1 MVRLKSGKVGLS
13 LNYGIMKVDSFEE
26 LVIWQ
31 KAIAIG
37 VQIYSLADQSPLKN
51 DYKSR
56 DQLIGSAVSISNN
69 IAEGFEYN
77 NRVQFIKFLGY
88 AKGSAGELRSQLALL
103 VEVNRVSKEEYLTIK
118 EQLIGLSRQ
127 IKALIT
133 YLKNKKD

>member
-1 MVRLKSGKVGLS
+1 MMV
-13 LNYGIMKVDSFEE
+13 NSFEE
-26 LVIWQ
+26 LQIWK
-31 KAIAIG
+31 KAIEIG
-37 VQIYSLADQSPLKN
+37 VKIYLLADQTPLKN

-77 NRVQFIKFLGY
+77 SRVQFIKFLGY

-103 VEVNRVSKEEYLTIK
+103 VEVNRVPKEEYLRLK
-118 EQLIGLSRQ
+118 EELIVLSRQ

>member
-1 MVRLKSGKVGLS
+1 MMV
-13 LNYGIMKVDSFEE
+13 NSFEE
-26 LVIWQ
+26 LQIWQ
-31 KAIAIG
+31 KAIGIG
-37 VQIYSLADQSPLKN
+37 VKIYHLADQAPLKN

-77 NRVQFIKFLGY
+77 SRVQFIKFLGY

-103 VEVNRVSKEEYLTIK
+103 VEVNRVPKEEYLRLK
-118 EQLIGLSRQ
+118 DELIVISRQ

>member
-1 MVRLKSGKVGLS
+1 
-13 LNYGIMKVDSFEE
+13 MKVNSFEE

-37 VQIYSLADQSPLKN
+37 VQIYRLADQSPLKN

-56 DQLIGSAVSISNN
+56 DQLIGSAISISNN

-103 VEVNRVSKEEYLTIK
+103 VEVNRVSEEEYMKIK
-118 EQLIGLSRQ
+118 EQLIGLSSQ
-127 IKALIT
+127 IKALIN
-133 YLKNKKD
+133 YLKNKKE

>member
-1 MVRLKSGKVGLS
+1 
-13 LNYGIMKVDSFEE
+13 MKANSFEE

-31 KAIAIG
+31 KSIAIG
-37 VQIYSLADQSPLKN
+37 VQIYQLSDQPPLKN

-77 NRVQFIKFLGY
+77 NRIQFIRFLGY

-103 VEVNRVSKEEYLTIK
+103 VEVGRVSQEDYLVLKEE
-118 EQLIGLSRQ
+118 LIGLSRQ

-133 YLKNKKD
+133 YLKNKKE

>member
-1 MVRLKSGKVGLS
+1 
-13 LNYGIMKVDSFEE
+13 MKIESFEE

-31 KAIAIG
+31 KAIEIG
-37 VQIYSLADQSPLKN
+37 IEIYHLSDQTPLKN
-51 DYKSR
+51 DFKSR

-103 VEVNRVSKEEYLTIK
+103 VKVNRVSQEKYMILREE
-118 EQLIGLSRQ
+118 LIGLSRQ
-127 IKALIT
+127 IKAMIT
-133 YLKNKKD
+133 YLKTKTE

>member
-1 MVRLKSGKVGLS
+1 
-13 LNYGIMKVDSFEE
+13 MKANSFEE

-31 KAIAIG
+31 KSIAIG
-37 VQIYSLADQSPLKN
+37 VQVYRLSDQLPLKN

-77 NRVQFIKFLGY
+77 NRIQFIKFLGY

-103 VEVNRVSKEEYLTIK
+103 VEVGRVSKEDYLNLK
-118 EQLIGLSRQ
+118 EELIGLSKQ

>member
-1 MVRLKSGKVGLS
+1 MMV
-13 LNYGIMKVDSFEE
+13 NSFEE
-26 LVIWQ
+26 LQIWK
-31 KAIAIG
+31 KAIEIG
-37 VQIYSLADQSPLKN
+37 VKIYLLADQTPLKN

-77 NRVQFIKFLGY
+77 SRVQFIKFLGY

-103 VEVNRVSKEEYLTIK
+103 VELNRVPKEEYLKLK
-118 EQLIGLSRQ
+118 EELIVLSRQ

>member
-1 MVRLKSGKVGLS
+1 
-13 LNYGIMKVDSFEE
+13 MKANSFEE

-31 KAIAIG
+31 KAREIG
-37 VQIYSLADQSPLKN
+37 VEIYHLADMVPLKG
-51 DYKSR
+51 DHKSR

-77 NRVQFIKFLGY
+77 NRVQFVKFLGY

-103 VEVNRVSKEEYLTIK
+103 VKVNRVSQETYLRLKEELV
-118 EQLIGLSRQ
+118 GLSRQ

-133 YLKNKKD
+133 YLKNRKD

>member
-1 MVRLKSGKVGLS
+1 
-13 LNYGIMKVDSFEE
+13 MKVNSFEE

-31 KAIAIG
+31 KAIEIG
-37 VQIYSLADQSPLKN
+37 VQIYRLADQAPLKN

-77 NRVQFIKFLGY
+77 SRVQFIKFLGY

-103 VEVNRVSKEEYLTIK
+103 VEVNRVSKDEYQNIK
-118 EQLIGLSRQ
+118 EELVGLSRQ

>member
-1 MVRLKSGKVGLS
+1 
-13 LNYGIMKVDSFEE
+13 MKVNSFEE
-26 LVIWQ
+26 LQIWQ
-31 KAIAIG
+31 KAINIG
-37 VQIYSLADQSPLKN
+37 IKIYHLSDQPPLKN

-77 NRVQFIKFLGY
+77 SRVQFIKFLGY

-103 VEVNRVSKEEYLTIK
+103 VEVNRVPKAEYLRLK
-118 EQLIGLSRQ
+118 DELIGLSKQ
-127 IKALIT
+127 IMALIT

>member
-1 MVRLKSGKVGLS
+1 
-13 LNYGIMKVDSFEE
+13 MKVNSFEE

-31 KAIAIG
+31 RAIKIG
-37 VQIYSLADQSPLKN
+37 VQIYRLADQSPLKN

-88 AKGSAGELRSQLALL
+88 AKGSAGELRSQLAFL
-103 VEVNRVSKEEYLTIK
+103 VEVNRVSKEEYLSIK

>member
-1 MVRLKSGKVGLS
+1 
-13 LNYGIMKVDSFEE
+13 MKANSFEE

-31 KAIAIG
+31 KAIEIG
-37 VQIYSLADQSPLKN
+37 VQIYRLADMSPLKN

-88 AKGSAGELRSQLALL
+88 AKGSAGELRSQRALL
-103 VEVNRVSKEEYLTIK
+103 VEVNRVPKEEYLK
-118 EQLIGLSRQ
+118 LKDDLIGLSRQ
-127 IKALIT
+127 IMALIT

>member
-1 MVRLKSGKVGLS
+1 
-13 LNYGIMKVDSFEE
+13 MKVNSFEE

-31 KAIAIG
+31 RAIEIG
-37 VQIYSLADQSPLKN
+37 VQIYRLADQSPLKN

-88 AKGSAGELRSQLALL
+88 SKGSAGELRSQLALL
-103 VEVNRVSKEEYLTIK
+103 VEVNRVSKEEYLTLK

>member
-1 MVRLKSGKVGLS
+1 MTAK
-13 LNYGIMKVDSFEE
+13 SFEE

-31 KAIAIG
+31 KAISIG
-37 VQIYSLADQSPLKN
+37 VDIYSISDQLPLKN

-77 NRVQFIKFLGY
+77 NRVQFIRFLGY

-103 VEVNRVSKEEYLTIK
+103 VKVNRVSEENYMKLKEE
-118 EQLIGLSRQ
+118 LIGLSRQ
-127 IKALIT
+127 IKSLIE
-133 YLKNKKD
+133 YLKTKKEQK